1 MFNKKILETLIWL
14 TFVFI
19 FFFRFEGYFGTLKT

>member
-14 TFVFI
+14 TFVF
-19 FFFRFEGYFGTLKT
+19 FFRFEGYFGTLKT